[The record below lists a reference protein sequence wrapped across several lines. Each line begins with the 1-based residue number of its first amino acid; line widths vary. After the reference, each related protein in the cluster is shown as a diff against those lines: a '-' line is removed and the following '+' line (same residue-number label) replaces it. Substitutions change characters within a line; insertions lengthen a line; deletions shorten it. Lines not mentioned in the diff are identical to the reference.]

1 MNCVSHKQDYSSC
14 VWALALHLNTT
25 TCEKARSNLD
35 PRRRRKGER
44 PWDRGWVKTR
54 KKWPA
59 VRSRAVRH
67 QIPSA
72 CRFKSNGKQKSGTF
86 KNCNQH
92 VQGTSIFSD
101 SCCVSTTSAAV
112 HLCPEGIFV
121 LLSIL
126 FLCKAQE
133 AHCLLYSISP
143 IRRDFSWSTKL
154 YFNHFIKG
162 HFRYFKI
169 QLDSLTTRIRKNKS
183 HFETREWHKETIYFV
198 PQASKILN
206 GCSCFVPVVFRTD
219 SENLDNL
226 QENHWN
232 SLTMLFIER
241 NRWLH
246 FLSNFG
252 HIELWIRGFGLWPL

>member
-1 MNCVSHKQDYSSC
+1 MNCVSHKQDSSSC

-112 HLCPEGIFV
+112 HLCPEGIFFFFAKHKKRIV
-121 LLSIL
+121 CCIQSVQSEEISLDPLNYISTTLLRVISDISKFNLTPWRLEYVKINHTLKLGNGIKKQFTL
-126 FLCKAQE
+126 FPKHQK
-133 AHCLLYSISP
+133 
-143 IRRDFSWSTKL
+143 F
-154 YFNHFIKG
+154 
-162 HFRYFKI
+162 
-169 QLDSLTTRIRKNKS
+169 
-183 HFETREWHKETIYFV
+183 
-198 PQASKILN
+198 
-206 GCSCFVPVVFRTD
+206 
-219 SENLDNL
+219 
-226 QENHWN
+226 
-232 SLTMLFIER
+232 
-241 NRWLH
+241 
-246 FLSNFG
+246 
-252 HIELWIRGFGLWPL
+252 